1 MAVEEG
7 QEETVGEIAKE
18 QMQQPFGVGVGV
30 AVAVVI
36 VVAAEALKFVLVKAA
51 AESLV
56 FLAYPSHPVHQLVP
70 L

>member
-18 QMQQPFGVGVGV
+18 QMQQPFGVGV
-30 AVAVVI
+30 AV

>member
-7 QEETVGEIAKE
+7 REETVGEIAKE
-18 QMQQPFGVGVGV
+18 QMQKPFGVGVGV
-30 AVAVVI
+30 A
-36 VVAAEALKFVLVKAA
+36 VAAEALKFVLVKAA

-70 L
+70 A